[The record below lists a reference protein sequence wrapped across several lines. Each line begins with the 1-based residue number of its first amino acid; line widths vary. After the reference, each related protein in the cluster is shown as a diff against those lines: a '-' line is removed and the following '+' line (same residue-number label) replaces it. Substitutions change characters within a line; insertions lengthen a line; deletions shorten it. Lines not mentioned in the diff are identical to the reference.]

1 METSEFAA
9 ELRKIEEQDNGY
21 DELAYQVS
29 NQKSSRSFADV
40 LQNRCS

>member
-1 METSEFAA
+1 METSEFAV

-21 DELAYQVS
+21 GELACHVS

-40 LQNRCS
+40 LRNRRS